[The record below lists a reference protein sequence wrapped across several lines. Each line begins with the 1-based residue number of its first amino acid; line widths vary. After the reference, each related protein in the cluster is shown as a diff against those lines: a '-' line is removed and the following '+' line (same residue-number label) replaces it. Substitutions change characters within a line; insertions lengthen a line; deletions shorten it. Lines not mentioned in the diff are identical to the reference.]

1 MKKLASNSMK
11 SILLLFT
18 FLLVTALAYTQT
30 PSVTVSQLPA
40 GTICSGTSVEFT
52 ANPSGF
58 PGQIFYQWY
67 LNGTAIPNA
76 TNEKYTTSTLNN
88 GDQIYVQCSNN
99 TVGDMVPGSELYYDA
114 TNPNS
119 YRGASATVKDLS
131 GNGRDGTM
139 QNFIAQGNPN
149 ASWSPADGG
158 VFNFD
163 GVRIPLG
170 NNQFTGQSIT
180 TGWKPSNTMSFQIA
194 FRSLEAYGLN
204 WNRGLISTFSPTNF
218 NGFYIGT
225 QHDYKGEPDLMTR
238 SNGLHYYYDG
248 NGYGSIGTENQTF
261 NSTSTWYVLT
271 IVSNPA
277 DNGGQGSIKFY
288 LNGSTTPLPQ
298 TGSNPTRKTAH
309 AGDIVIGRTRFNADI
324 WLGYIANVI
333 VYDRVLST
341 QEIFA
346 NYNATISRVT
356 GASSASVI
364 STVTNSI
371 VLSSAAGTNNQSIC
385 NNSAAITN
393 IRYATTGA
401 TDATVT
407 GLPNGVQGTWN
418 NNEVT
423 ISGTP
428 TQTGT
433 FNYTVTLVGGCN
445 PTTAQGTLNVNST
458 NNTITLTSAA
468 GTDSQSSCR
477 NANIRNITYA
487 TTGASNATVTGLPA
501 GVTGEWNNNVVT
513 ISGTPVPTSGTFT
526 YTVTLT
532 GGCGTI
538 TPTTGSIVIN
548 PVDPPTVAITRT
560 NAGILGNTT
569 LSTNSTY
576 TSYAWFLNG
585 SEIPGAN
592 AQTYTPIVAGNY
604 YARVFNGT
612 CYGTSSDV
620 TIYAEAT
627 VTINSRGDGCVNRT
641 TLRAN
646 ENFVSYAWFKD
657 GTEISNTNSQT
668 YKPTTAGSYYVRVF
682 NGAGYGNSSATT
694 IDVCGITKTGQMS
707 TTTNLINTL
716 GGAATPPLKLDERG
730 KINN

>member
-1 MKKLASNSMK
+1 MKFIG
-11 SILLLFT
+11 ILFIS
-18 FLLVTALAYTQT
+18 LLVIVHANAQ
-30 PSVTVSQLPA
+30 SVTVTQNPA
-40 GTICSGTSVEFT
+40 GTICSGTPVEFT

-67 LNGTAIPNA
+67 LNGTAIPGANSV
-76 TNEKYTTSTLNN
+76 NYTSSTLNN
-88 GDQIYVQCSNN
+88 GDQIYVQISNS
-99 TVGDMVPGSELYYDA
+99 TVSDMVPGSEFYYDA
-114 TNPNS
+114 TNPTS
-119 YRGASATVKDLS
+119 YRGASATITDLS
-131 GNGRDGTM
+131 GNNRHGTV

-149 ASWSPADGG
+149 ASWNSVDGG
-158 VFNFD
+158 VFNFN
-163 GVRIPLG
+163 GT
-170 NNQFTGQSIT
+170 NQYIS

-194 FRSLEAYGLN
+194 FRSLEAYSAF
-204 WNRGLISTFSPTNF
+204 WNRGLISTFPLQTGPY
-218 NGFYIGT
+218 NGIYIGT
-225 QHDYKGEPDLMTR
+225 WPINYTPN
-238 SNGLHYYYDG
+238 NGLHYYFDG
-248 NGYGSIGTENQTF
+248 NQNGDIGTTNQTF
-261 NSTSTWYVLT
+261 TSTSTWYVLT
-271 IVSNPA
+271 IVSNAA
-277 DNGGQGSIKFY
+277 DNGGAGSIKFY
-288 LNGSTTPLPQ
+288 LNGATTPITTR
-298 TGSNPTRKTAH
+298 TGKTTH
-309 AGDIVIGRTRFNADI
+309 AGNIVIGRTGYDKDY

-346 NYNATISRVT
+346 NYNATVGRIT

-385 NNSAAITN
+385 NSAAITN

-401 TDATVT
+401 TNATVT

-433 FNYTVTLVGGCN
+433 YTYTVTLVGGCN
-445 PTTAQGTLNVNST
+445 PTTVQGTLNVNST

-477 NANIRNITYA
+477 NATIRNITYA

-501 GVTGEWNNNVVT
+501 GVIGEWNNNVVT
-513 ISGTPVPTSGTFT
+513 ISGTPVPTSGTFG

-538 TPTTGSIVIN
+538 TTTGSISIN
-548 PVDPPTVAITRT
+548 ASIPPTVPVTL
-560 NAGILGNTT
+560 NGNGLVGSST

-585 SEIPGAN
+585 SEIPSSN
-592 AQTYTPIVAGNY
+592 AQTYTPTVAGNY
-604 YARVFNGT
+604 YVRVFNGT
-612 CYGTSSDV
+612 CYGTSSDI
-620 TIYAEAT
+620 TIYSVPT
-627 VTINSRGDGCVNRT
+627 VAISSRGDECVNRT
-641 TLRAN
+641 TLSAN
-646 ENFVSYAWFKD
+646 ENFISYEWFLN
-657 GTEISNTNSQT
+657 GSPISNTNSKT
-668 YKPTTAGSYYVRVF
+668 YKPTASGSYYVRVY

-694 IDVCGITKTGQMS
+694 INVCGITKTGQMS
-707 TTTNLINTL
+707 TTTNNMINTL
-716 GGAATPPLKLDERG
+716 GGAGASTSDNKGVDERG
-730 KINN
+730 KKIPPI